1 MSHDVH
7 WRESVSDV
15 VGGTRVSER
24 VSRMGGG
31 GGGEHVPRE
40 ILQLESSYSIR
51 EFCCMK
57 ECQEHVKYINRD

>member
-15 VGGTRVSER
+15 VGGTRVSVR
-24 VSRMGGG
+24 VSRMGG

-51 EFCCMK
+51 SLKRVLLYEGMSR
-57 ECQEHVKYINRD
+57 ER